1 MKITLLFNSSSHWA
15 IILLMQAMFN
25 TKNNINNNFIFFVP
39 ALIREIWFKFG
50 WLDSDSMLTPIG
62 EEYCKKYYYLAGVS
76 EKELNE
82 LLLSCKK

>member
-1 MKITLLFNSSSHWA
+1 MKMTLLFNSSSHWA

-25 TKNNINNNFIFFVP
+25 IKNNINNNSFFVP
-39 ALIREIWFKFG
+39 ALIREIWLKFG
-50 WLDSDSMLTPIG
+50 WLDSNLALTPVG

-82 LLLSCKK
+82 LLSSCKK